1 MEILKYIQ
9 VSSQSATNIC
19 YLFNFKHAILK
30 INQIKPFAYLFLL
43 SGALLSPPSMI
54 LVVRSIPHSC
64 NLKELH
70 FKISSV
76 KLSVEDLT
84 M

>member
-30 INQIKPFAYLFLL
+30 IAGKRFSNQLNRLL
-43 SGALLSPPSMI
+43 IYSYYQEY
-54 LVVRSIPHSC
+54 C
-64 NLKELH
+64 
-70 FKISSV
+70 
-76 KLSVEDLT
+76 
-84 M
+84 